1 MPKKWIFLTCVLSLG
16 SIETL
21 QAHPLDSRD
30 IVYIDGVPCNSACQ
44 SYMAWSRQML
54 SASGHQAPTQLRQ
67 RSASAIAHRA
77 TTPARQV
84 RVARQAVPLPPARVA
99 LLQPADHA
107 AGKPERGA
115 QHACTTRGRL
125 GLKEMNCHACP
136 QGRRDMSSAV
146 GSVKKAGYALVQQAE
161 IRRRAVA

>member
-1 MPKKWIFLTCVLSLG
+1 GVPMSKKWIFLTCVLSLG
-16 SIETL
+16 SIETS

-67 RSASAIAHRA
+67 RSASAIAHHA

-84 RVARQAVPLPPARVA
+84 HVARQPAPLPPARVA

-107 AGKPERGA
+107 AGKPDGPPTSLAPRPIST
-115 QHACTTRGRL
+115 QL
-125 GLKEMNCHACP
+125 GQYP
-136 QGRRDMSSAV
+136 ST
-146 GSVKKAGYALVQQAE
+146 
-161 IRRRAVA
+161 